1 MLYPCACHN
10 IDALLGGGFPTG
22 AISHVFGEPGS
33 GKTTAAIQL
42 AINVIRFDKRVLF
55 IAADQFSADRFA
67 QIAGADAISLSHKL
81 LVFEVSSFAQQRV
94 TLGRVKRVAR
104 ENVGLICLDTA
115 TTHYRLEQSKD
126 TEGTLRHELARQL
139 LLLLGL
145 ARKYDLAVLVTNQIY
160 VNGATAEIMPV
171 AGYLIDNLSS
181 IVLQFAKSERGRGC
195 ATLKKHPTPPSDVS
209 ANFKITGHGLTN
221 V

>member
-1 MLYPCACHN
+1 MLYPSACHS

-22 AISHVFGEPGS
+22 AVSHIFGEPGS

-42 AINVIRFDKRVLF
+42 AINVIRFEKRVLF
-55 IAADQFSADRFA
+55 IAAEKFSADRFT
-67 QIAGADAISLSHKL
+67 QIAGADAINLSKKL
-81 LVFEVSSFAQQRV
+81 LVFEVNSFAEQRV
-94 TLGRVKRVAR
+94 TLGRVKRVAQ

-126 TEGTLRHELARQL
+126 TEGALRHELANQL

-145 ARKYDLAVLVTNQIY
+145 ARKYDLAVLVTNQVY
-160 VNGATAEIMPV
+160 VNGVTEEILPV

-195 ATLKKHPTPPSDVS
+195 AILKKHPTQPSEMS
-209 ANFKITGHGLTN
+209 ASFKITGHGLTD

>member
-1 MLYPCACHN
+1 MLYPCACHS

-22 AISHVFGEPGS
+22 AMSHIFGEPGS

-42 AINVIRFDKRVLF
+42 AINVIRFGKRVLF

-67 QIAGADAISLSHKL
+67 QIAGADAINLSQKL

-126 TEGTLRHELARQL
+126 TEGTLRHELANQL

-145 ARKYDLAVLVTNQIY
+145 ARRYDLAALVTNQVY
-160 VNGATAEIMPV
+160 VNGATEEILPV
-171 AGYLIDNLSS
+171 AGYLVDNLSS
-181 IVLQFAKSERGRGC
+181 IVLQLARSEGGRGR
-195 ATLKKHPTPPSDVS
+195 AILKKHPTLPGDTS
-209 ANFKITGHGLTN
+209 ANFKITGHGLTDI
-221 V
+221 